1 MIPVMLAI
9 VAIYVTSNIY
19 IARSIWRWLGFSAKW
34 AGRVWG
40 VGFALLAS
48 LFVITSL
55 WQNLPRPISRPL
67 NMLGGWYL
75 GAAYIF
81 LLILVPLCALVTRGK
96 GGPMAAFVA
105 LAVALI
111 MTVYGAFAAYNIK
124 IKEYKVESGGREMT
138 AVLLSDLHFGEIIG
152 ASDAAKMVE
161 RVNALEPDFVFIAGD
176 IFDSGVDGLYDKEG
190 VGEAMR
196 GLKATMGVY
205 ACLGNHDGGFVGK
218 EGEAAA
224 LMESWGITVLRDEAV
239 SLDGVTIIGRK
250 DRSSPRLSAARLT
263 ENVDPNSYVIM
274 LDHQPYEFEEEKAAG
289 ADLILCGH
297 THRGQIF
304 PGNLITRA
312 VYRLDYGMETEDDC
326 TMIVSCGVGT
336 WGPRLRIGSNSEIVK
351 INIG

>member
-1 MIPVMLAI
+1 MIPIMLA
-9 VAIYVTSNIY
+9 VAALYITSNIY
-19 IARSIWRWLGFSAKW
+19 IARSLWRWLGVTAKW
-34 AGRVWG
+34 AGIAWG
-40 VGFALLAS
+40 VGFGLLAS
-48 LFVITSL
+48 LFIVTGL
-55 WQNLPRPISRPL
+55 WQGLPRGIARPL

-96 GGPMAAFVA
+96 GGPMAAFAV
-105 LAVALI
+105 LAVAFI
-111 MTVYGAFAAYNIK
+111 MTVYGAFAACNIK
-124 IKEYKVESGGREMT
+124 VKEYKVESGGRQLT
-138 AVLLSDLHFGEIIG
+138 AVLLSDLHFGGIIG
-152 ASDAAKMVE
+152 ASDAAKMVDK
-161 RVNALEPDFVFIAGD
+161 VNALEPDLVLIAGD
-176 IFDSGVDGLYDKEG
+176 ILDSGPDGLYDKEG

-196 GLKATMGVY
+196 KLNAKMGVF
-205 ACLGNHDGGFVGK
+205 ACLGNHDGGFAGK
-218 EGEAAA
+218 EKEAAE
-224 LMESWGITVLRDEAV
+224 LIESWGVTVLRDEAAE
-239 SLDGVTIIGRK
+239 LDGVTVIGRK
-250 DRSSPRLSAARLT
+250 DRRTLRMSAADLM
-263 ENVDPNSYVIM
+263 ENIDPESYVIM

-312 VYRLDYGMETEDDC
+312 VYRLDYGMEREDDC